1 MKEAEQIDLMIAS
14 IHMHKHSTLTF
25 RKLVMM
31 KTYAV
36 MKKQHRL
43 AERKSLDFAELEE
56 ERLILPHQKLIPL
69 ESDNPI
75 RDLVNTHRLHHR
87 DYITEDDRACL
98 SLAGSGYGVAVL
110 PGYRL
115 PEYIDELGL
124 VIIPIKENVDFPY
137 GVMLKEDGQNERI
150 EYFIKEAGKKFR
162 MFWRP

>member
-1 MKEAEQIDLMIAS
+1 MKEAEQIDLMMAS

-43 AERKSLDFAELEE
+43 
-56 ERLILPHQKLIPL
+56 
-69 ESDNPI
+69 
-75 RDLVNTHRLHHR
+75 
-87 DYITEDDRACL
+87 
-98 SLAGSGYGVAVL
+98 
-110 PGYRL
+110 

-124 VIIPIKENVDFPY
+124 VIILIKENVDFPY
-137 GVMLKEDGQNERI
+137 GVMLKEGPQDEKI
-150 EYFIKEAGKKFR
+150 EYFIKEAGKKLR